1 MTSDLDTLM
10 DRLAALDHSDPASWS
25 KNDID
30 AVIATQRRHRALK
43 ESGAKPKR
51 GQSAAAAI
59 DLKALGL
66 DKPKPMIQRRV

>member
-51 GQSAAAAI
+51 GAQASAPV
-59 DLKALGL
+59 DLGALGL
-66 DKPKPMIQRRV
+66 SKPKATIQRRV